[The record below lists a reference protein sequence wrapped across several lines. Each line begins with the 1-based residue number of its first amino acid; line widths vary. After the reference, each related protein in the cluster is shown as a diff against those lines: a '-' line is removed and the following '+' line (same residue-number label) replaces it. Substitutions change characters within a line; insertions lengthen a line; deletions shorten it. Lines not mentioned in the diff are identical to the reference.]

1 MNLLS
6 GVSLEERL
14 PYLSHTLLLDLSY
27 LKLTDWQLAVISS
40 DNDSL
45 RLELTAKG
53 ELVVKPLLPAIKIG
67 WQAGQLALQLYGW
80 SKQDGTGVALG
91 PSAGYRLPNGAVYA
105 PSVSWMPR
113 ERWEGWLS
121 GQKVKGGTR
130 EEERYEGEY
139 NARDDVFVNFSPDFF
154 IELVSHSDSL
164 GSLQRKME
172 EYLEN
177 GSRLGWLVDPIQRR
191 THIYRPGQPAEVLED
206 PATVSGEPV
215 LPGFELNVREIW

>member
-1 MNLLS
+1 ML
-6 GVSLEERL
+6 
-14 PYLSHTLLLDLSY
+14 
-27 LKLTDWQLAVISS
+27 
-40 DNDSL
+40 
-45 RLELTAKG
+45 
-53 ELVVKPLLPAIKIG
+53 
-67 WQAGQLALQLYGW
+67 
-80 SKQDGTGVALG
+80 
-91 PSAGYRLPNGAVYA
+91 
-105 PSVSWMPR
+105 R

-172 EYLEN
+172 EYLQN

-191 THIYRPGQPAEVLED
+191 VYIYRPNQPPEVLED
-206 PATVSGEPV
+206 PEIVSGEAV
-215 LPGFELNVREIW
+215 LPGFELKVREIW